1 MDKHED
7 IDIVVKVA
15 GMLNPKVRDEESLL
29 RLRFAQVIAK
39 LSVPGKDDDPVKL
52 DEEFRQIVARLKD
65 WKL

>member
-1 MDKHED
+1 LDKHED

-15 GMLNPKVRDEESLL
+15 
-29 RLRFAQVIAK
+29 
-39 LSVPGKDDDPVKL
+39 GKDDDPVKL